1 MDGMVLA
8 WNGHP
13 NDMTFEVFEYKAGP
27 KQDRLWVYMETKKL
41 RCAAKNILK
50 GNNRRKKIKVW

>member
-1 MDGMVLA
+1 
-8 WNGHP
+8 
-13 NDMTFEVFEYKAGP
+13 MTFEVFEYQAGP